1 MILTNLYLLWYNL
14 YMELFRIVKDNATSL
29 RSKSVDVDQKDI
41 DEAINLVNKMHD
53 YLVNSQDEEIAKKY
67 NLREGVGLAAPQIGI
82 NKKIISVYFTYKD
95 DNENEVIVDHRLIN
109 PRIIS
114 ESVKLTYL
122 QGGEGCLSVDN
133 EHEGYVYRKY
143 KVLIK
148 AIDAKDKKEK
158 VITARGYE
166 AIVLQHEI
174 DHLNGILFY
183 DHIDKKDPFK
193 IIDGSIRL

>member
-1 MILTNLYLLWYNL
+1 
-14 YMELFRIVKDNATSL
+14 MEYFKIVKDTATSL
-29 RSKSVDVDQKDI
+29 RGKSSDVSAEKL
-41 DEAINLVNKMHD
+41 DEAIELANDMHD
-53 YLVNSQDEEIAKKY
+53 YLVASQNEEIAKKH
-67 NLREGVGLAAPQIGI
+67 NIKEGVGLAAPQIGKNI
-82 NKKIISVYFTYKD
+82 KVICVYFTFLD
-95 DNENEVIVDHRLIN
+95 EDEHEIVVDYRLIN

-133 EHEGYVYRKY
+133 PHEGYVYRKY
-143 KVLIK
+143 KILVK

-174 DHLNGILFY
+174 DHLNGVLYY

-193 IIDGSIRL
+193 IIDGSIRI